1 MSGRIQLRRKIL
13 RWIGSIPFAFF
24 SQFKSSEAAEIR
36 AISLDRLEKLKIT
49 GRSVL
54 LKVEGLPVLF
64 VRESEETIR
73 GVDPTC
79 THRRC
84 TVEYNQKRKIFICP
98 CHGSQYDLEG
108 RVLKGPAQK
117 PLKNLDAYLESGR
130 IIFTLG
136 EPDG

>member
-1 MSGRIQLRRKIL
+1 VHLRRKIL
-13 RWIGSIPFAFF
+13 RWIVSIPVALVLRFRD
-24 SQFKSSEAAEIR
+24 SRAAGMR
-36 AISLDRLEKLKIT
+36 AISLDRVEKLKTT
-49 GRSVL
+49 GGSVL
-54 LKVEGLPVLF
+54 LKVEGLPLLF

-79 THRRC
+79 THRKC
-84 TVEYNQKRKIFICP
+84 TVEYNKSRKRFICP

-108 RVLKGPAQK
+108 RVLKGPAEK

-136 EPDG
+136 EPND

>member
-1 MSGRIQLRRKIL
+1 VHLRRKIL
-13 RWIGSIPFAFF
+13 RWIVSIPVALVLRFRD
-24 SQFKSSEAAEIR
+24 SRAAGMR
-36 AISLDRLEKLKIT
+36 AISLDRVEKLKTT
-49 GRSVL
+49 GGSVL

-79 THRRC
+79 THRKC
-84 TVEYNQKRKIFICP
+84 TVEYNKSRKRFICP

-108 RVLKGPAQK
+108 RVLKGPAEK

-136 EPDG
+136 EPND

>member
-1 MSGRIQLRRKIL
+1 VHLRRKIL
-13 RWIGSIPFAFF
+13 RWIVSIPVALVLKFRD
-24 SQFKSSEAAEIR
+24 SAAAGKR
-36 AISLDRLEKLKIT
+36 AISLDRVEKLKTT
-49 GRSVL
+49 GGSVL

-79 THRRC
+79 THKKC
-84 TVEYNQKRKIFICP
+84 TVEYNKSRNRFICP

-108 RVLKGPAQK
+108 RVLKGPAEK

-136 EPDG
+136 EPND